1 VSSEDVGTSTTPAR
15 LLVIDDAP
23 VYQELLRTLLR
34 RAGYDVTVA
43 TTAEEGLAAFSPEVD
58 AVVLDLSLPDL
69 DGLEVCRQLRERGH
83 PLTLMLTSRDS
94 ELDKVLGLRTG
105 ADDYLTK
112 PFSPPELLARLEALL
127 RRHRGPAPPSR
138 SEATL
143 CTGDLVVDL
152 DGREVAV
159 GGHPV
164 ALTRTEFDL
173 LVALARQPRKVFSRE
188 MLLDQVWG
196 DRWFSDQHVIDVHIA
211 NLRRKID
218 LAGQPSHIT
227 TVRGVGYRIAG

>member
-1 VSSEDVGTSTTPAR
+1 VSSEDVGSTTSPAR
-15 LLVIDDAP
+15 MLVIDDAP
-23 VYQELLRTLLR
+23 VYQELLRTLLG

-43 TTAEEGLAAFSPEVD
+43 ATAEEGLAAFDAQVD

-69 DGLEVCRQLRERGH
+69 DGLEVCRRLRDRGH

-127 RRHRGPAPPSR
+127 RRRRSPAPSVASPT
-138 SEATL
+138 TL
-143 CTGDLVVDL
+143 STGDLVVDL
-152 DGREVAV
+152 DGREVGVA
-159 GGHPV
+159 GRPV

-173 LVALARQPRKVFSRE
+173 LAVLARHPKKVFSRE
-188 MLLDQVWG
+188 NLLDEVWG
-196 DRWFSDQHVIDVHIA
+196 DRWFSDRHVVDVHIA

-227 TVRGVGYRIAG
+227 TVRGVGYRLAG